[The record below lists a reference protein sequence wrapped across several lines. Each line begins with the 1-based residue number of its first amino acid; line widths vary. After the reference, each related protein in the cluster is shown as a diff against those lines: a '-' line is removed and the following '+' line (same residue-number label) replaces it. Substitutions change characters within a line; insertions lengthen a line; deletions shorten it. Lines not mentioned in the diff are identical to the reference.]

1 MNQKIK
7 QAGLFAILAVFTIS
21 LTTSFVGDAEAVARE
36 GIRHDNVVLPDQEP
50 DVKLSLKQIGE
61 LTSIGEETR
70 KSYKGFSEEQYDTT
84 ETFRAVYLI
93 QNEGKDKVWNIEI
106 LVESDVDTEK
116 TTLVGT
122 LDLKRSTVT
131 VTLKALDP
139 ESINAKI
146 VGFKI

>member
-1 MNQKIK
+1 MNTKNHL
-7 QAGLFAILAVFTIS
+7 GLLAIIPLFTVA
-21 LTTSFVGDAEAVARE
+21 FVTVTFDEAEAVARE

-70 KSYKGFSEEQYDTT
+70 KSYKGFNEEQYDTT

-122 LDLKRSTVT
+122 LDPKRSTVT

-146 VGFKI
+146 VGFEI

>member
-21 LTTSFVGDAEAVARE
+21 LTTSFVVDAEAISRD

-61 LTSIGEETR
+61 LTSIGDETR
-70 KSYKGFSEEQYDTT
+70 KSYKGFNPEQYDTT
-84 ETFRAVYLI
+84 ETFRAVYLV

-106 LVESDVDTEK
+106 LVESDIDTEK
-116 TTLVGT
+116 TTLQGK
-122 LDLKRSTVT
+122 LDVKHSTVT
-131 VTLKALDP
+131 VFIKALDP

-146 VGFKI
+146 VGFEI